1 MNVVVN
7 GSERTVPEALTI
19 EGLLQSLDL
28 GAARV
33 AVEVNGSVVAR
44 RDHGRTVLRDRDRV
58 EVVQFVGGG

>member
-7 GSERTVPEALTI
+7 GLERTVPDALTI
-19 EGLLQSLDL
+19 EALLQSLDL

-44 RDHGRTVLRDRDRV
+44 RDHGRTVLRDHDRV

>member
-7 GSERTVPEALTI
+7 GLERTVPDALTI
-19 EGLLQSLDL
+19 EALLQSLDL

>member
-1 MNVVVN
+1 VNVVVN

-33 AVEVNGSVVAR
+33 AVEVNGAVVAR

>member
-1 MNVVVN
+1 VNVVVN
-7 GSERTVPEALTI
+7 GLERTVPDALTI
-19 EGLLQSLDL
+19 EALLQSLDL